1 MSARRLPVYLLLDT
15 SGSMRGEPIQ
25 ALKVGVQSLVST
37 LRQDPHA
44 LESVYLSILSFDAKA
59 RVLCPL
65 TSLEEFQLPAIDC
78 PQSGPTMTGAA
89 LEMLCECADR
99 ELKRNTADHKG
110 DWRPIAFLMTD
121 GSPSDTALYERMIPE
136 VQKRPFASVIACA
149 AGPKAKLEP
158 LKKLTPHLYNL
169 ETMDGHSFAGLFQW
183 VSSTVSSGNRSMGA
197 VSSLTLPPPPP
208 EIQVVI

>member
-1 MSARRLPVYLLLDT
+1 
-15 SGSMRGEPIQ
+15 MRGEPIQ

-44 LESVYLSILSFDAKA
+44 LESVHLCIITFDAKA
-59 RVLCPL
+59 QVLTPL
-65 TSLEEFQLPAIDC
+65 QSLEQFQTPLIEC

-89 LEMLCECADR
+89 LELLCRCVDSEV
-99 ELKRNTADHKG
+99 KKTTADQKG

-121 GSPSDTALYERMIPE
+121 GSPSDTVLYEEMVPE
-136 VQKRPFASVIACA
+136 VQKRPFASIIACA
-149 AGPKAKLEP
+149 AGAKAKVEP
-158 LKKLTPHLYNL
+158 LKKLTSHLFNL

-197 VSSLTLPPPPP
+197 TSSIALPPPPP
-208 EIQVVI
+208 EIQIVV

>member
-44 LESVYLSILSFDAKA
+44 LESVHLAIHSFDAKA

-65 TSLEEFQLPAIDC
+65 TSLEEFQMPVIEC

-89 LEMLCECADR
+89 LELLCECVDR
-99 ELKRNTADHKG
+99 EVQRNAADSKG

-121 GSPSDTALYERMIPE
+121 GSPSDTANYERMIDE
-136 VQKRPFASVIACA
+136 VKKRPFASIIACA

-158 LKKLTPHLYNL
+158 LKKLTSHLYNL

-197 VSSLTLPPPPP
+197 TTSLTLPAPPP
-208 EIQVVI
+208 EIQVIV

>member
-1 MSARRLPVYLLLDT
+1 MSIRRLPVYLLLDT

-25 ALKVGVQSLVST
+25 QLKVGVQALVST

-44 LESVYLSILSFDAKA
+44 LESVHLSILTFDVKA

-65 TSLEEFQLPAIDC
+65 VSLEQFQMPLIEC

-89 LEMLCECADR
+89 LELLCQCVDR
-99 ELKRNTADHKG
+99 EIQKTTTTQKG

-121 GSPSDTALYERMIPE
+121 GTPNDPALFNRMIPE
-136 VQKRPFASVIACA
+136 VLRRPFASVIACA
-149 AGPKAKLEP
+149 AGPRAKTEP
-158 LKKLTPHLYNL
+158 LKKLTSNVFNL

-183 VSSTVSSGNRSMGA
+183 VSSTVSSGSRSMGA
-197 VSSLTLPPPPP
+197 TSSIALPPPPP
-208 EIQVVI
+208 EIQSIV

>member
-25 ALKVGVQSLVST
+25 ALKVGVQSLIST

-44 LESVYLSILSFDAKA
+44 LESVYVSIITYDAKA

-65 TSLEEFQLPAIDC
+65 QSLEDFQMPLIEDPV
-78 PQSGPTMTGAA
+78 PSPTMTGAA
-89 LEMLCECADR
+89 LELLCQCVDKEIKKTT
-99 ELKRNTADHKG
+99 EDHKG

-121 GSPSDTALYERMIPE
+121 GGPSDTALYAQMIAE

-149 AGPKAKLEP
+149 AGPLAKVEP
-158 LKKLTPHLYNL
+158 LQKLTANVFNL

-197 VSSLTLPPPPP
+197 TSSITLPTPPP
-208 EIQVVI
+208 EIHIVV

>member
-25 ALKVGVQSLVST
+25 ALKVGVQSLIST

-44 LESVYLSILSFDAKA
+44 LESVHVSIITYNAKA
-59 RVLCPL
+59 SVLCPL
-65 TSLEEFQLPAIDC
+65 TSLEDFQMPLIEC

-89 LEMLCECADR
+89 LEMLCQCVDKEVQR
-99 ELKRNTADHKG
+99 TTVDHKG

-121 GSPSDTALYERMIPE
+121 GGPNDTALYNRMIAE
-136 VQKRPFASVIACA
+136 VQKRPFASIIACA
-149 AGPKAKLEP
+149 AGEKAKVEP
-158 LKKLTPHLYNL
+158 LKKLTSQVFNL
-169 ETMDGHSFAGLFQW
+169 ETMDGHSFTGLFQW

-197 VSSLTLPPPPP
+197 TSSITLPPPPA
-208 EIQVVI
+208 EIQIVV

>member
-25 ALKVGVQSLVST
+25 ALKVGVQSLIST

-44 LESVYLSILSFDAKA
+44 LESVYVSIITYDAKA

-65 TSLEEFQLPAIDC
+65 QSLEDFQMPLIEDPV
-78 PQSGPTMTGAA
+78 PSPTMTGAA
-89 LEMLCECADR
+89 LELLCQCVDKEIKKTT
-99 ELKRNTADHKG
+99 EDHKG

-121 GSPSDTALYERMIPE
+121 GGPSDTALYAQMIAE

-149 AGPKAKLEP
+149 AGPLAKVEP
-158 LKKLTPHLYNL
+158 LQKLTANVFNL

-197 VSSLTLPPPPP
+197 ASSITLPAPPP
-208 EIQVVI
+208 EIHIVV

>member
-25 ALKVGVQSLVST
+25 ALKVGVQSLIST

-44 LESVYLSILSFDAKA
+44 LESVYVSIITYDAKA

-65 TSLEEFQLPAIDC
+65 QSLEDFQMPLIEDPV
-78 PQSGPTMTGAA
+78 PSPTMTGAA
-89 LEMLCECADR
+89 LELLCQCVDKEIKKTT
-99 ELKRNTADHKG
+99 EDHKG

-121 GSPSDTALYERMIPE
+121 GGPSDTALYAQMIAE

-149 AGPKAKLEP
+149 AGPLAKVEP
-158 LKKLTPHLYNL
+158 LQKLTANVFNL

-197 VSSLTLPPPPP
+197 TSSITLPAPPP
-208 EIQVVI
+208 EIHIVV

>member
-25 ALKVGVQSLVST
+25 ALKVGVQSLIST

-44 LESVYLSILSFDAKA
+44 LESVHVSIITYDAKA
-59 RVLCPL
+59 RIVCPL
-65 TSLEEFQLPAIDC
+65 TGLEDFQMPLIEC

-89 LEMLCECADR
+89 LEMLCQRVDR
-99 ELKRNTADHKG
+99 EVQRTTAHKKG

-121 GSPSDTALYERMIPE
+121 GGPSDTALYEQMTVE
-136 VQKRPFASVIACA
+136 VKKRPFASIIACA
-149 AGPKAKLEP
+149 AGTSAKVEP
-158 LKKLTPHLYNL
+158 LRRLTQHVFNL

-197 VSSLTLPPPPP
+197 TGSITLPPPPA
-208 EIQVVI
+208 EIQIVV

>member
-1 MSARRLPVYLLLDT
+1 MSVRRLPVYLLLDT

-25 ALKVGVQSLVST
+25 SLKVGVQSLVSS

-44 LESVYLSILSFDAKA
+44 LESVHICIITFDNEA
-59 RVLCPL
+59 RILCPL
-65 TSLEEFQLPAIDC
+65 ESLETFQTPLIDC
-78 PQSGPTMTGAA
+78 PQSGATMTGAA
-89 LEMLCECADR
+89 LQLLCRCVDTEVR
-99 ELKRNTADHKG
+99 KNTETEKG

-121 GSPSDTALYERMIPE
+121 GSPADTALYNRMAEE
-136 VQKRPFASVIACA
+136 VGRRPFASIIACA
-149 AGPKAKLEP
+149 VGSKAVHEP
-158 LKKLTPHLYNL
+158 LKKLTHNIFNL

-197 VSSLTLPPPPP
+197 ASSIVLPPPPP

>member
-1 MSARRLPVYLLLDT
+1 MSTRRLPVYLLLDT

-25 ALKVGVQSLVST
+25 ALKVGVQSLIST

-44 LESVYLSILSFDAKA
+44 LESVHVCIITYDAKA
-59 RVLCPL
+59 QVVSPMQ
-65 TSLEEFQLPAIDC
+65 SLEDFQMPLIDC

-89 LEMLCECADR
+89 LELLCQCVDKEVQR
-99 ELKRNTADHKG
+99 TTEEHKG

-121 GSPSDTALYERMIPE
+121 GSPSDTALYGQMIVE
-136 VQKRPFASVIACA
+136 VKKRPFASIIACA
-149 AGPKAKLEP
+149 AGASAKVEP
-158 LKKLTPHLYNL
+158 LQKLTTNVFNL

-197 VSSLTLPPPPP
+197 TSSITLPPPPA
-208 EIQVVI
+208 EIQIVV

>member
-25 ALKVGVQSLVST
+25 ALKVGVQALVST

-44 LESVYLSILSFDAKA
+44 LESVHLSILSFDARA

-65 TSLEEFQLPAIDC
+65 TSLEDFQLPVIDC

-89 LEMLCECADR
+89 LELLCQCVDR
-99 ELKRNTADHKG
+99 EMKRNTEYHKG

-121 GSPSDTALYERMIPE
+121 GSPSDTALYDRTIPE
-136 VQKRPFASVIACA
+136 VLRRPFASVIACA
-149 AGPKAKLEP
+149 AGPKARLEP

-197 VSSLTLPPPPP
+197 ASSLTLPPPPP
-208 EIQVVI
+208 EIQVVV

>member
-25 ALKVGVQSLVST
+25 ALKVGVQSLVAT

-44 LESVYLSILSFDAKA
+44 LESVHLSILSFDAKA

-65 TSLEEFQLPAIDC
+65 TSLEDFQQPLIEC

-89 LEMLCECADR
+89 LELLCDCVDR
-99 ELKRNTADHKG
+99 EVKRNTVDSKG

-121 GSPSDTALYERMIPE
+121 GSPSDTALYETMIAE

-149 AGPKAKLEP
+149 AGPKAKLDP

-183 VSSTVSSGNRSMGA
+183 VSSTVSNGNRSMGA
-197 VSSLTLPPPPP
+197 ASSLSLPPPPA

>member
-25 ALKVGVQSLVST
+25 ALKVGMQSLIST

-44 LESVYLSILSFDAKA
+44 LESVHVCIITYDAQA
-59 RVLCPL
+59 RVISPL
-65 TSLEEFQLPAIDC
+65 QSLEDFQMPAIEC

-89 LEMLCECADR
+89 LELLCQCVDKEVQR
-99 ELKRNTADHKG
+99 TTGDHKG

-121 GSPSDTALYERMIPE
+121 GGPSDTALYGQMIGE

-149 AGPKAKLEP
+149 AGASAKVEP
-158 LKKLTPHLYNL
+158 LKKLTSHVFNL
-169 ETMDGHSFAGLFQW
+169 ETMDSHSFAGLFQW

-197 VSSLTLPPPPP
+197 TSSITLPPPPT
-208 EIQVVI
+208 EIHIVV